1 MKSRTSSALKS
12 SGEAF
17 NVAGWRVDP
26 ASLRISNDNQ
36 TIKLE
41 PKTMAVL
48 DYLACRP
55 GVVVPRLELEQ
66 TLWAGTVVGYDAL
79 SNTIIKLRK
88 AFGDKARAP
97 KVIET
102 IPKTGYR
109 LIAEV
114 TPLVGSGS
122 GSSLADKGD
131 SVRLPRKLAAI
142 LYADVVEYSRLT
154 REDEDETHSQLKTYL
169 DLFTE
174 RVEMNSGRVMH
185 YAGDAI
191 LSMFDAAVDAV
202 NCARE
207 VQREI
212 FHRNEQLPAGRG
224 LRFRIGINSGDVF
237 EDRGDVYGDGVN
249 IAARLES
256 LAQPGGIC
264 LSEAVRSAVGRKTG
278 IEFQFIGEHLV
289 KSIDDPI
296 RVYTVDA
303 PGTPVQVAETAPSLP
318 GRPSIVVLP
327 FDNMSGDAE
336 QEYFSDGLSEDITT
350 DLSKLSG
357 LLVIARNSAFAYR
370 RKPVDLAGVSREL
383 GVRYALEG
391 SVRRSGQRVRINAQ
405 LIDCTTGGH
414 LWADRYDR
422 DLTDIF
428 SVQDEVTREIVAAIS
443 PSLTGSEQ
451 DRLEH
456 RETSSFEA
464 YDYFLKGR
472 EQVLLDTED
481 STRLAHELLNRALE
495 LDPAFSSACS
505 YLARCHALDYIN
517 NWGDPAQRSMTRA
530 LELGRKAVELNP
542 ENPHAHFSTATAAFW
557 MKKNDLAL
565 RELRRALDIDPNFAE
580 GYGALAMIQVYSGDA
595 KNALESL
602 KTTMRLDPH
611 YRDIYLHFSGQ
622 AYFHLRRY
630 LEAVEVLKRRLIR
643 KPGSDISR
651 VLLAACYGHLGEIDQ
666 SREEWSEALRVNPR
680 YSLSQKREILPYS
693 DPRDFEQIVDGLRLA
708 GIDVDG

>member
-1 MKSRTSSALKS
+1 MEQSASSAPKS

-17 NVAGWRVDP
+17 IVAGWHVDP
-26 ASLRISNDNQ
+26 ATLRMGKDGQ
-36 TIKLE
+36 TTRLE
-41 PKTMAVL
+41 PKAMAVL

-55 GVVVPRLELEQ
+55 GSVVTRQELEQ
-66 TLWAGTVVGYDAL
+66 ALWAGVVVGYDAL

-88 AFGDKARAP
+88 AFGDKARDPA
-97 KVIET
+97 VIET

-114 TPLVGSGS
+114 TPLESTARTAPAGGE
-122 GSSLADKGD
+122 GE
-131 SVRLPRKLAAI
+131 RMPRKLAAI
-142 LYADVVEYSRLT
+142 LYADVADYSRMT
-154 REDEDETHSQLKTYL
+154 REDEDETHRLLKTYL
-169 DLFTE
+169 DQFAD
-174 RVEMNSGRVMH
+174 RVEANSGRVMH
-185 YAGDAI
+185 YAGDAV
-191 LSMFDAAVDAV
+191 LAMFDAAVDAV

-207 VQREI
+207 VQRAI
-212 FHRNEQLPAGRG
+212 FHHNEALPAGRG

-249 IAARLES
+249 IAARLEG
-256 LAQPGGIC
+256 LAPPGGIC
-264 LSEAVRSAVGRKTG
+264 LSEAVRSAVGRKMG

-289 KSIDDPI
+289 KNIDDPI

-303 PGTPVQVAETAPSLP
+303 PGAPVVAGDAAPSLP
-318 GRPSIVVLP
+318 RRPSIVVLP

-357 LLVIARNSAFAYR
+357 LLVIARNSAFAYKG
-370 RKPVDLAGVSREL
+370 KPVDLAGVCRDL

-391 SVRRSGQRVRINAQ
+391 SVRKSGQRVRINAQ

-422 DLTDIF
+422 ELTDIF

-443 PSLTGSEQ
+443 PSLKGSEQ
-451 DRLEH
+451 DRLDR
-456 RETSSFEA
+456 RETSNFEA

-481 STRLAHELLNRALE
+481 STRVAHELLHKAIE
-495 LDPAFSSACS
+495 LDPEFSSAYS
-505 YLARCHALDYIN
+505 YLARCHALDYVN
-517 NWGDPAQRSMTRA
+517 NWGDPAQRSMARA

-542 ENPHAHFSTATAAFW
+542 DNPHAHFSTATAAFW
-557 MKKNDLAL
+557 LKKTDLAL
-565 RELRRALDIDPNFAE
+565 RELRQSLEIDPNFAE
-580 GYGALAMIQVYSGDA
+580 GYGALAMIQVYSGEA
-595 KNALESL
+595 ESALESL
-602 KTTMRLDPH
+602 KTAMRLDPH

-622 AYFHLRRY
+622 ACFHLRRY
-630 LEAVEVLKRRLIR
+630 TEAVEVLKRRLIR

-651 VLLAACYGHLGEIDQ
+651 VLLAACYGHLGEVDK
-666 SREEWSEALRVNPR
+666 SREEWAEALRVNPR

>member
-1 MKSRTSSALKS
+1 MEQSAPSVPKSG
-12 SGEAF
+12 GEAF
-17 NVAGWRVDP
+17 IVAGWRVDP
-26 ASLRISNDNQ
+26 ASLRISNDKQ
-36 TIKLE
+36 TIRLE
-41 PKTMAVL
+41 PRAMAVL

-55 GVVVPRLELEQ
+55 GTVVTRQELEQ
-66 TLWAGTVVGYDAL
+66 SLWAGMVVGYDAL

-88 AFGDKARAP
+88 AFGDKARDP

-114 TPLVGSGS
+114 TPLAGCGSASTAAGRVES
-122 GSSLADKGD
+122 E
-131 SVRLPRKLAAI
+131 RLPRKLAAI
-142 LYADVVEYSRLT
+142 LYADVADYSRLT
-154 REDEDETHSQLKTYL
+154 REDEDATHELLKTYL

-174 RVEMNSGRVMH
+174 RVGINSGRVMH

-191 LSMFDAAVDAV
+191 LAMFDAAVDAV

-212 FHRNEQLPAGRG
+212 FHRNEELPAGRG
-224 LRFRIGINSGDVF
+224 LRFRVGINSGDVF

-249 IAARLES
+249 IAARLEG
-256 LAQPGGIC
+256 LAPPGGIC
-264 LSEAVRSAVGRKTG
+264 LSEAVRSAVGRKMG
-278 IEFQFIGEHLV
+278 IEFQFIGEQRV
-289 KSIDDPI
+289 KNIDDPI
-296 RVYTVDA
+296 RVYTVDS
-303 PGTPVQVAETAPSLP
+303 PGGSILARDAAPSLP
-318 GRPSIVVLP
+318 RRPSIVVLP

-350 DLSKLSG
+350 DLSRVSG
-357 LLVIARNSAFAYR
+357 LLVIARNSAFAYKG
-370 RKPVDLAGVSREL
+370 KPVDLAGVSREL

-414 LWADRYDR
+414 LWAERYDR

-428 SVQDEVTREIVAAIS
+428 SVQDEVTRKIVAAIS

-456 RETSSFEA
+456 RETSGFEA
-464 YDYFLKGR
+464 YDYFLRGR

-481 STRLAHELLNRALE
+481 STRLAHELLSKAIE
-495 LDPAFSSACS
+495 LDAEFSSAYS
-505 YLARCHALDYIN
+505 YLARCYALDYVN
-517 NWGDPAQRSMTRA
+517 NWGDPAQRSMSRA

-542 ENPHAHFSTATAAFW
+542 DNPHAHFSTATAAFW
-557 MKKNDLAL
+557 LRKNDLAL
-565 RELRRALDIDPNFAE
+565 RELRQALDIDPNFAD
-580 GYGALAMIQVYSGDA
+580 GYGALAMIQVYSGDSQS
-595 KNALESL
+595 ALESL
-602 KTTMRLDPH
+602 NTTMRLDPH

-630 LEAVEVLKRRLIR
+630 SEAVEVLKRRLIR

-651 VLLAACYGHLGEIDQ
+651 VLLASCYGQLGEFDK
-666 SREEWSEALRVNPR
+666 SREEWREALRLNPS